1 MSGIKPIGHFLMV
14 LCMINVVL
22 LVLLHKEVSKEK
34 PLPSISVPALDKLI
48 EDSKSRESMIMQV
61 ILLGQHKGGLHVGE
75 AIDLCP
81 ACPTDLLKI
90 TELNKGNL

>member
-1 MSGIKPIGHFLMV
+1 MSDIKPISHFIMV

-34 PLPSISVPALDKLI
+34 PLPSISVPALDKLN

-61 ILLGQHKGGLHVGE
+61 ILLGQHKGGLHE
-75 AIDLCP
+75 NESIDLCP
-81 ACPTDLLKI
+81 ACVARPRSLKI
-90 TELNKGNL
+90 TER

>member
-1 MSGIKPIGHFLMV
+1 VSDIKPIGHFIMV

-34 PLPSISVPALDKLI
+34 PIPTVSVPAIDVLAK
-48 EDSKSRESMIMQV
+48 DSRSRESMIMQV

-75 AIDLCP
+75 YVELCP
-81 ACPTDLLKI
+81 ACTADSGKI
-90 TELNKGNL
+90 TEL

>member
-1 MSGIKPIGHFLMV
+1 MRDIKPIGHFLMV

-61 ILLGQHKGGLHVGE
+61 VLLGQHKSGLHEGMI
-75 AIDLCP
+75 IDLCP
-81 ACPTDLLKI
+81 LCSNPSKEAELKI
-90 TELNKGNL
+90 TEL

>member
-1 MSGIKPIGHFLMV
+1 MNDSKPISHFIMV

-34 PLPSISVPALDKLI
+34 PIPTISVPALDKLN

-61 ILLGQHKGGLHVGE
+61 ILLGQHKGGLHE
-75 AIDLCP
+75 NESIDLCP
-81 ACPTDLLKI
+81 ACTASPRSLKI
-90 TELNKGNL
+90 TEL